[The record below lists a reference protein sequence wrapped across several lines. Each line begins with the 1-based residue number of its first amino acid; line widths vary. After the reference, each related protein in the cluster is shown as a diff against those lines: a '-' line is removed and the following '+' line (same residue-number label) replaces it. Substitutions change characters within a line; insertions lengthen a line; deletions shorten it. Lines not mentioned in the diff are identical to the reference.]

1 MKWFRKWLLG
11 SLRQASAEE
20 RSQVE
25 DTEVDYDDGMVP
37 VSGYTLNK
45 NINSVKKR
53 SRLVSSIS
61 GSDMDLPEGGLN
73 IQVKGAIG
81 GKIIIFRTYDER
93 NDRNCYSTYLIPDS
107 ENFQESL
114 GKIITMESL
123 KL

>member
-25 DTEVDYDDGMVP
+25 DTEVDYDDGPMLQT
-37 VSGYTLNK
+37 GYK